1 MIRHNDRLCSCT
13 TFRMKYAM
21 AAILTVTLTVVAA
34 GGMLLPSWLGWEVG
48 GVPSWHAWH
57 QLALQSEE
65 CSAAPCSQSPVLLS
79 SPCSQR
85 ASAMG
90 RQEHVHSPPS
100 RWVQCVTCM
109 LICSTAT
116 ARLLLLAGGRAATRN
131 SSPLRSSLSH
141 ARLNTD
147 ASVNLPDLFKSTSS
161 GIASLRPQYTINTNN
176 LDAEESRQPKL
187 LQRLEALLDDKLSL
201 IDNIGAGNKGF
212 AAIQLRTDAHRQA
225 VYDAALDDALA
236 SIYDSVHMRGELAI
250 AEERLDTA
258 LRKARQTALEDA
270 TKSRKEIQD
279 EIVQHTLVAE
289 AAEQRCAAAEAE
301 IQASRAHT
309 ARLREQE
316 AALLKQNAE
325 AKQAMLAA
333 SSFAEN
339 GLTQQAQGW
348 VCVVAGV
355 AGHEH
360 VYSLS
365 SKAQAVR
372 CGAPRAL
379 GPF

>member
-1 MIRHNDRLCSCT
+1 
-13 TFRMKYAM
+13 FA
-21 AAILTVTLTVVAA
+21 
-34 GGMLLPSWLGWEVG
+34 E
-48 GVPSWHAWH
+48 
-57 QLALQSEE
+57 LALQSEE

-100 RWVQCVTCM
+100 
-109 LICSTAT
+109 
-116 ARLLLLAGGRAATRN
+116 RAATRN

-212 AAIQLRTDAHRQA
+212 AAIQLRTDAHRQVFDAFLHSFSTYRSLLLRIKA

-333 SSFAEN
+333 SSFAE
-339 GLTQQAQGW
+339 
-348 VCVVAGV
+348 VCA
-355 AGHEH
+355 AH
-360 VYSLS
+360 LC
-365 SKAQAVR
+365 KQ
-372 CGAPRAL
+372 
-379 GPF
+379 